1 MMRLRTLKRT
11 CHEEREEDHPAPR
24 GWRARAKK
32 DYLGRIL
39 WEKSILSGE
48 NGDSGD

>member
-1 MMRLRTLKRT
+1 MKKEKKTIPPPGGR
-11 CHEEREEDHPAPR
+11 
-24 GWRARAKK
+24 RAWAKK